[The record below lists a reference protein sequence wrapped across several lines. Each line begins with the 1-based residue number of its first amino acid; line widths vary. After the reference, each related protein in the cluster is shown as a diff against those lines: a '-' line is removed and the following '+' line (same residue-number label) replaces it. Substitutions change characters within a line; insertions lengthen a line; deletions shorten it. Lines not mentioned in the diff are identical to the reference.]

1 MKNQSGQALVL
12 VLLSLAVV
20 LTLVLFVLSRSVTDV
35 AISSRQEESI
45 RAFSAAEA
53 GIERALVV
61 GSAGSAQ
68 FGDAGSGYSANVSSY
83 AEGTRSFVY
92 PINVASGESATTW
105 FIGHSD
111 NGDLICDVSHPCF
124 TGNSLKICWGK
135 AGTASNTST
144 TPAVELTVY
153 YESTPGLLSTIK
165 VARAAFD
172 PNSSRRS
179 SNSFTAS
186 DSGNCIINGVSYAFQ
201 KSIQFSGLGIP
212 AGSYNV
218 SNGLQFA
225 RIKLLYNTDTSHEVG
240 IDVTG
245 SSTLPSQGQDI
256 VSTGVAGG
264 SNRRVQVFQ
273 GWPEIPSI
281 FEYSVYSSG
290 GLTK

>member
-35 AISSRQEESI
+35 AISVRQEESI

-53 GIERALVV
+53 GIERVLVA

-68 FGDAGSGYSANVSSY
+68 FSDAGSGYTATVSSY

-92 PINVASGESATTW
+92 PIGIFSGESATVW
-105 FIGHSD
+105 F
-111 NGDLICDVSHPCF
+111 VSHDGSPGF
-124 TGNSLKICWGK
+124 TGNNLKVCWGK
-135 AGTASNTST
+135 TGTASGTAT
-144 TPAVELTVY
+144 TPAVELIIY
-153 YESTPGLLSTIK
+153 YESTPGDVTTTK

-172 PNSSRRS
+172 PNTGR
-179 SNSFTAS
+179 SNSFS
-186 DSGNCIINGVSYAFQ
+186 DPDSGSCTIDETKYAFG
-201 KSIQFSGLGIP
+201 KAITFSGLGIP
-212 AGSYNV
+212 IGSYNV
-218 SNGLQFA
+218 PNGLQFA
-225 RIKLLYNTDTSHEVG
+225 RIKLLYNTDISHEIGV
-240 IDVTG
+240 DVTG
-245 SSTLPSQGQDI
+245 SSILPSQGQDV

-281 FEYSVYSSG
+281 FEYSIYSSG